1 MRPRA
6 SLRISCV
13 SMRRTAARHIRN
25 TPVTFTAMTRFH
37 SSRLVSVSFL
47 PERTTASLTTMS
59 SRLRGAAARRTASS
73 TSASFDT
80 SPWKNGTSRTWC
92 VGSPPSTTCSVM
104 SISSSSAPS
113 SWNFFAMARPMPE
126 EAPVIEGGLADEP
139 FHFCLMIMSRSSF
152 ATQRAN
158 GQSRTKKMIAAAV
171 SGVGIV
177 GLLLRHAAPSAA
189 ARAGRRGR
197 RSRWS

>member
-6 SLRISCV
+6 SLRISWA

-25 TPVTFTAMTRFH
+25 TPVTFTAITWFH

-80 SPWKNGTSRTWC
+80 SPWKNGTFEDLVRGLAAFDDLLGDVHQQQLGAFLSELLRD
-92 VGSPPSTTCSVM
+92 G
-104 SISSSSAPS
+104 A
-113 SWNFFAMARPMPE
+113 ADAGRG
-126 EAPVIEGGLADEP
+126 AGDQGGLADEP
-139 FHFCLMIMSRSSF
+139 FHFCLMIMLRSSF

-171 SGVGIV
+171 SGVG
-177 GLLLRHAAPSAA
+177 L
-189 ARAGRRGR
+189 
-197 RSRWS
+197 